1 MKRSA
6 VVAMS
11 FPQYSLA
18 ERRLDL
24 GVHIVGLALAAVGAP
39 SLLILGIPRA
49 DAGDAAGLALY
60 ATGLVA
66 MLVFSC
72 AYHLSARAP
81 RKEMLRRFDRAA
93 IFVMIA
99 GTYSPFA
106 LGTIAGASGMALF
119 ASVWLLALLGAS
131 LAFAMPRRGDRLAL
145 VVYLAMGWCVLIVIG
160 PLAEAVSRHIIALL
174 LVGGV
179 IYTLGV
185 ALHLAHRLPY
195 HNALWHAC
203 VLTAASCHFFAVLG
217 TFSAVPA

>member
-1 MKRSA
+1 MNRPA
-6 VVAMS
+6 AATPS
-11 FPQYSLA
+11 FPQYSQA

-24 GVHIVGLALAAVGAP
+24 GVHILGLALAAVGAP

-66 MLVFSC
+66 MLAFSC
-72 AYHLSARAP
+72 AYHLSGQAC

-93 IFVMIA
+93 IFIMIA

-106 LGTIAGASGMALF
+106 LGRLAGASGIALF
-119 ASVWLLALLGAS
+119 ASVWLLALVGAS
-131 LAFAMPRRGDRLAL
+131 LAFAMPRRGDRMAL
-145 VVYLAMGWCVLIVIG
+145 VLYLAMGWCVLAVIG
-160 PLAEAVSRHIIALL
+160 PLADAVPRRVIALL

-179 IYTLGV
+179 VYTAGV
-185 ALHLAHRLPY
+185 ALHLARRLPY

-203 VLTAASCHFFAVLG
+203 VLVAASCHFFAVLG
-217 TFSAVPA
+217 TFGAAPA